1 MSIRKTWSAVCEAEL
16 NKQIKREY
24 TASLYYHQ
32 LSAYF
37 NRSDVADLGV
47 LSPYFNNCSL
57 EEREHAHM
65 LMEYQTKR
73 GGIVELDSIQIS
85 DVVFK
90 TDNKALEALTYAL
103 ELEQNINSDLL
114 NIHELATKENDPH
127 FCDFL
132 GTHFLNEQVEA
143 IYKLQKLVSQLT
155 AFGDDLYGIY
165 KLIDDEL
172 A

>member
-1 MSIRKTWSAVCEAEL
+1 MNIGKTWCETCESEL

-47 LSPYFNNCSL
+47 LASYFNKCSL

-73 GGIVELDSIQIS
+73 GGIVELDSIHTTT
-85 DVVFK
+85 VMFK
-90 TDNKALEALTYAL
+90 TSNKALEALTYAL
-103 ELEQNINSDLL
+103 ELEQNINNDLL
-114 NIHELATKENDPH
+114 NVHKLATKENDPH

-132 GTHFLNEQVEA
+132 ETHFLTEQVEA

-155 AFGDDLYGIY
+155 VFGDDFYGIY
-165 KLIDDEL
+165 KLIADEL